1 MRIISGLRSDEG
13 LILETSALGTLYGGQ
28 FKLST
33 LLMKKIIL
41 HLTQL
46 NDGTF
51 EGDSKIQ
58 FPIRD

>member
-1 MRIISGLRSDEG
+1 
-13 LILETSALGTLYGGQ
+13 
-28 FKLST
+28 
-33 LLMKKIIL
+33 MKKIIL

-58 FPIRD
+58 FPIRDWKRFEESNILSMFWACVSAYIGVVW